1 MDTVLIL
8 TDFSDS
14 SRHAAKY
21 ALTLAGRFGVK
32 RLLLVN
38 TYQVVTPA
46 TDIPLEPDAGE
57 DLRQISL
64 RKLHAFWDT
73 LRTIDQPSFTAE
85 LACVEGDLVEA
96 VNEIATSEKADL
108 VVMGMTGKS
117 NVITALMGSNSSRLL
132 NGCDF
137 PLLVVPNDAHI
148 EIPERVALATA
159 LKKSKRNMS
168 SGPLSHFLRMFRP
181 ILFVVNV
188 ATGEESYD
196 SEMQKGISDLHELL
210 DRYGA
215 QYHYITATNVI
226 DGINAFV
233 REHRVS
239 LIIAIHETHTGLTG
253 IFHKSISKK
262 LASQVAVPLLILPQK
277 KIDSNH
283 SDSQTH

>member
-1 MDTVLIL
+1 METVLIL

-21 ALTLAGRFGVK
+21 ALNLAGSFGAK
-32 RLLLVN
+32 RVLLVH
-38 TYQVVTPA
+38 TYQVATPA

-57 DLRQISL
+57 DLGQISL
-64 RKLHAFWDT
+64 SNLHAFRDT
-73 LRTIDQPSFTAE
+73 LPTIDRPDITVQ
-85 LACVEGDLVEA
+85 LAPVEADLVEA
-96 VNEIATSEKADL
+96 VNEIAASEKADL

-132 NGCDF
+132 KGCDF

-148 EIPERVALATA
+148 EIPERVALAIA

-168 SGPLSHFLRMFRP
+168 PEALSHFLKILRP

-196 SEMQKGISDLHELL
+196 SEMQKRISDLHELL

-215 QYHYITATNVI
+215 QYHYITATTVI

-239 LIIAIHETHTGLTG
+239 LIIAIHETHAGFTG

-262 LASQVAVPLLILPQK
+262 LASRVEVPLLILPQK
-277 KIDSNH
+277 K
-283 SDSQTH
+283 